1 MRQGG
6 TPRLW
11 IALIRTQIKSLIF
24 LISIG
29 MLFILSQSGLASI
42 YIYKVVCVCVLCVTT
57 SPPRYSSYAGLDLR
71 IGNMDPIC
79 DCILKSIWLF

>member
-42 YIYKVVCVCVLCVTT
+42 YIYKVVCVCVCV
-57 SPPRYSSYAGLDLR
+57 SPHLLR
-71 IGNMDPIC
+71 DDWTDMDQ
-79 DCILKSIWLF
+79 ILYVTYVLLSHLK